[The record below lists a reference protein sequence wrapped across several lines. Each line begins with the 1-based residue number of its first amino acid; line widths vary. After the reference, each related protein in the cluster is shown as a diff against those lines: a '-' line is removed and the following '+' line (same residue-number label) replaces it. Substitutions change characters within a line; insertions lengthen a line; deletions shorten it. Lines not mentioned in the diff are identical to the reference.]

1 MNIAAEKLHW
11 KLQTKVIDRAFIEI
25 PNLRHE
31 VPRFS
36 LMMDLDS
43 VKDLDL
49 GLLLEAPKFDFAH
62 DICGIIRHMDRSTY
76 PGKLKDCFV
85 PRCCRS

>member
-11 KLQTKVIDRAFIEI
+11 KLQGKVIDRAFLEI

-36 LMMDLDS
+36 LM
-43 VKDLDL
+43 
-49 GLLLEAPKFDFAH
+49 
-62 DICGIIRHMDRSTY
+62 MDRSTY

-85 PRCCRS
+85 PRCCRP